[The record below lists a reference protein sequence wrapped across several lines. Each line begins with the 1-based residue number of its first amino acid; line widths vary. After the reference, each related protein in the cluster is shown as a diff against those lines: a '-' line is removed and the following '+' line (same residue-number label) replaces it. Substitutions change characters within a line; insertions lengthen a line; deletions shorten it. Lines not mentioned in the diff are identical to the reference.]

1 MIPEIALLIGIYS
14 IWILILVASM
24 VSTEEV
30 SLTMTTLPFI
40 VTFPIAM
47 ILAALIETFIPGTF
61 AVNLLLT
68 IVVGVL
74 LFIRWVMAIVDE

>member
-30 SLTMTTLPFI
+30 SLTIATLPFI

-47 ILAALIETFIPGTF
+47 ILAALMEVFIPGIFT
-61 AVNLLLT
+61 VNLLLT
-68 IVVGVL
+68 VVVGVL
-74 LFIRWVMAIVDE
+74 IFIRWVMAIVGE